1 MNLFILACVI
11 FIVLII
17 FLLLRYF
24 ILFVQFMLNE
34 IPVWDKNIE
43 KPRLLIY
50 IILGFLNCVLIK
62 WIQVSDSF
70 WSLFLSTFIFTVSC
84 FIIVLSWNTNLI
96 LKMRYLIAPAVS
108 KNSCFIWKPIVLSDE
123 QIVSL
128 YKDFA
133 RKDDTIL
140 IGELSSFRN
149 FVLNRSLGIFSK
161 RMKFV
166 YTGKSTRKDLGTNQ
180 NALIGFVLSFNSM
193 NLDDVL
199 SRQVNLTVYTK
210 ELENLI
216 NEFFR
221 LGSKE
226 TVTLN
231 VGIWENPKI
240 ESILYY
246 KENIDKVLK
255 NKEIK

>member
-1 MNLFILACVI
+1 MNLPILTSVI
-11 FIVLII
+11 FLVLII
-17 FLLLRYF
+17 FLLLRYVN
-24 ILFVQFMLNE
+24 LFVQFMLNE
-34 IPVWDKNIE
+34 VPVWDKNIE

-50 IILGFLNCVLIK
+50 IIMGPLSYIMIR
-62 WIQVSDSF
+62 WIQDGDGF
-70 WSLFLSTFIFTVSC
+70 WNLLFGTFIFATSC
-84 FIIVLSWNTNLI
+84 FIIVLCWNNNLI
-96 LKMRYLIAPAVS
+96 LKIRYLIAPAIS

-128 YKDFA
+128 YNDFV
-133 RKDDTIL
+133 RKDDAVFK
-140 IGELSSFRN
+140 GELSSFRN
-149 FVLNRSLGIFSK
+149 FVLNRPLGVFAK
-161 RMKFV
+161 RMNFV

-199 SRQVNLTVYTK
+199 CRQVNLTEYTK

-216 NEFFR
+216 NQYFK

-226 TVTLN
+226 TVTLST
-231 VGIWENPKI
+231 VIWENPKL

-246 KENIDKVLK
+246 KEVVGKALK
-255 NKEIK
+255 NNGMK